1 MYHKR
6 KPGRLGVEGE
16 FHNRTIDGI
25 QQSWSVDRLRAL
37 STGISAKEV
46 PLDSIYEFDTVYWFD
61 DQYQPTCREVVR
73 HLSRIQS
80 VDLADPIIL
89 SADGHVMD
97 GMHRVAKASLQGH
110 SHIKAVQFIQDPD
123 PDDAL

>member
-1 MYHKR
+1 M
-6 KPGRLGVEGE
+6 EGE

-37 STGISAKEV
+37 STGFSAKEV

-61 DQYQPTCREVVR
+61 DQYQPTCREVVN
-73 HLSRIQS
+73 HLFRIQS

-97 GMHRVAKASLQGH
+97 GMHRVVKAFLLGQ
-110 SHIKAVQFIQDPD
+110 SHIEAVQFNEGPEPD
-123 PDDAL
+123 EVQ